1 MRIAVFV
8 RPVQNPAVPVEPGP
22 TGAVEDLPGYA
33 PIPNPMDELALEAA
47 FRLRE
52 AAPFRIPV
60 LACSVGGN
68 ASRIVLREFLACGA
82 DDAVWIEEPAW
93 EPDGGVVAQR
103 LKDFHRAEPFELAL
117 FGMRDLDT
125 GAGQV
130 GPMFAA
136 LAGMDY
142 VDSVV
147 RAEWREA
154 GRLVVTRRQKRVR
167 EEILVRLPACLGVL
181 RGAPL
186 RYPSFWGK
194 LKADMHRL
202 RNVPSGGVPVVR
214 RVERKKFAR
223 SKPRKGSVAAEYA
236 QSRSVDRM
244 RQALGLSVTEGKD
257 KKEPL
262 LTGDAAETAEKI
274 LEILAEEK
282 IVNRDSLSPK
292 DG

>member
-1 MRIAVFV
+1 
-8 RPVQNPAVPVEPGP
+8 
-22 TGAVEDLPGYA
+22 
-33 PIPNPMDELALEAA
+33 MDELALELA
-47 FRLRE
+47 LRMRE
-52 AAPFRIPV
+52 SAPFPIPV
-60 LACSVGGN
+60 LACSVGGD

-93 EPDGGVVAQR
+93 EPDGAVVAQR
-103 LKDFHRAEPFELAL
+103 LKDFHRTEPFELGL

-142 VDSVV
+142 IDSVV
-147 RAEWREA
+147 GAEWREA
-154 GRLVVTRRQKRVR
+154 SRLVVTRRQRRVR
-167 EEILVRLPACLGVL
+167 EEILVSRPACLGVL
-181 RGAPL
+181 RGVRL

-194 LKADMHRL
+194 LKAETRSL
-202 RNVPSGGVPVVR
+202 RRIPPPEVPVVPR
-214 RVERKKFAR
+214 IERKKFAR

-236 QSRSVDRM
+236 QSRSVERM
-244 RQALGLSVTEGKD
+244 RQALGLSMPEGKD

-262 LTGDAAETAEKI
+262 LTGEPAEAAGKI
-274 LEILAEEK
+274 IELLVEEK
-282 IVNRDSLSPK
+282 IVDLDSLSPG